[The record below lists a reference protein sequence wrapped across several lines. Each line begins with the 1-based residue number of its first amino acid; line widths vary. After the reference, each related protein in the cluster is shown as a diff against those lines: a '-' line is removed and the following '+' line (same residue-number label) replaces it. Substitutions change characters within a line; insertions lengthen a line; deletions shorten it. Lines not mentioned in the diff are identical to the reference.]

1 MPRTV
6 NPHGRVRGHAPKP
19 NVNSDPVARELSGG
33 GRVKKRTLAKVSK
46 LPQAL
51 IDDIDKLVIGGASA
65 SSITGER

>member
-19 NVNSDPVARELSGG
+19 NVNSDPESGG
-33 GRVKKRTLAKVSK
+33 DRVKKRTLAKVSK